1 MRPIFIPD
9 TPEAWIAIA
18 AVVVLIVGIVLYQ
31 WIRPPVWKRLMQD
44 DRYRQALKVY
54 AEVVHRDH
62 SLSDVRH
69 QAVAAATAYLVNQ
82 HRIVAGEADRNL
94 RHVVAEYARDQSYEL
109 RNEGAAHEQAG
120 AYDLALDFYQRAA
133 WWQEEHNPKDYQ
145 FLQRCIARVR
155 GKAGAR

>member
-9 TPEAWIAIA
+9 TPEAWLGIA
-18 AVVVLIVGIVLYQ
+18 AIVVLVVGILIYQ
-31 WIRPPVWKRLMQD
+31 WIRPPAWKKLIQD

-62 SLSDVRH
+62 ELCDVRQ
-69 QAVAAATAYLVNQ
+69 QALAAGTAYLANE
-82 HRIVAGEADRNL
+82 HGLAAEEASRNL
-94 RHVVAEYARDQSYEL
+94 RHVVAQYARDQSYEL

-120 AYDLALDFYQRAA
+120 AYELALDLYQRAA
-133 WWQEEHNPKDYQ
+133 WWQEENDPKDYQ

-155 GKAGAR
+155 GKTGAR